1 MSDDLEFARTR
12 KRTPKPDQGE
22 DNREKGEAIEQ
33 SIEQQIIYSKS
44 VSRPFTWPL
53 VSYFATPFV

>member
-22 DNREKGEAIEQ
+22 DNREKRGGNRTEYRTANHI
-33 SIEQQIIYSKS
+33 
-44 VSRPFTWPL
+44 
-53 VSYFATPFV
+53 